1 MITKRS
7 LLRRRKTEDPFAD
20 VRGEP
25 SAQGQR
31 ELPEL
36 SKKDIVAVIIAL
48 FQLFMPLVIGLVIVG
63 VLVTLLLRLT

>member
-1 MITKRS
+1 MKRS
-7 LLRRRKTEDPFAD
+7 IFWRRKAEDPFAD

-25 SAQGQR
+25 PAPS

-63 VLVTLLLRLT
+63 ALVTLLLRLT

>member
-1 MITKRS
+1 MSAKRS
-7 LLRRRKTEDPFAD
+7 LRRRNAEDPFAD

-25 SAQGQR
+25 PAQGQR

-48 FQLFMPLVIGLVIVG
+48 FQLFMPLVIGVVIVG
-63 VLVTLLLRLT
+63 VLVTLLLRLR